1 MMIKNRETPVVVD
14 SITGLYRLEAGDSE
28 RTFIVNKELNR
39 QLGFLSETA
48 KTTDAAVLIIG
59 QVHSVLGL
67 ETLQM
72 EPVARRLL
80 RYWSDTVLKLE
91 MTGTMGVRQAV
102 LENDEM
108 VPTACRYVLNDAG
121 IRDVRRGW

>member
-1 MMIKNRETPVVVD
+1 MIKNRETPVVVD

-59 QVHSVLGL
+59 QVHSVPGL
-67 ETLQM
+67 ETPQM

-108 VPTACRYVLNDAG
+108 IPTACRYVLNDAG

>member
-1 MMIKNRETPVVVD
+1 MIKNRETPVVVD

-28 RTFIVNKELNR
+28 RTFIVNRELNR

-48 KTTDAAVLIIG
+48 KTIDAAVLIIG
-59 QVHSVLGL
+59 QVHSVLGS
-67 ETLQM
+67 ETPQL

-102 LENDEM
+102 LEKDEM
-108 VPTACRYVLNDAG
+108 VPTACRYILNDAG
-121 IRDVRRGW
+121 IRDVRKGW

>member
-1 MMIKNRETPVVVD
+1 MIKNRETAVVVD
-14 SITGLYRLEAGDSE
+14 SITGLYRLEAGDSD

-48 KTTDAAVLIIG
+48 KTIDAAVLIIG
-59 QVHSVLGL
+59 QVHSVIGS
-67 ETLQM
+67 ETPQL

-102 LENDEM
+102 LERDEM
-108 VPTACRYVLNDAG
+108 VPAACRYVLKDVG
-121 IRDVRRGW
+121 IRDVRR

>member
-1 MMIKNRETPVVVD
+1 MIIKNRATPVVVD

-28 RTFIVNKELNR
+28 RTFIINKELNR

-48 KTTDAAVLIIG
+48 KTRGAAVLLVG
-59 QVHSVLGL
+59 QVHSILGP
-67 ETLQM
+67 ETPQI

-91 MTGTMGVRQAV
+91 MTETMGVRQAV
-102 LENDEM
+102 LDKDKM
-108 VPTACRYVLNDAG
+108 VPMACRYVLSDAG
-121 IRDVRRGW
+121 IRDVRTGW